1 VEDWEVLLGAKVDVS
16 TEKKN
21 IFMIGN
27 LKLVKEYGLV
37 VTTKFKARH
46 KKLLNL

>member
-1 VEDWEVLLGAKVDVS
+1 MDVS
-16 TEKKN
+16 TKKKN

-27 LKLVKEYGLV
+27 LKLVEEYGLIV
-37 VTTKFKARH
+37 NAKFKARD